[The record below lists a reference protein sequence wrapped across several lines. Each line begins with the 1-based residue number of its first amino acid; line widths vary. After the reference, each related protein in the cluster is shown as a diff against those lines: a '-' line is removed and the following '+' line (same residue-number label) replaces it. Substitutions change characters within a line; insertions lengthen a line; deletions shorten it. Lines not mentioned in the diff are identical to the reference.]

1 MTERF
6 VFEDAPPNVIVA
18 MGPDHRSSTAAKT
31 DIQLE
36 SGERTRWS
44 CHKAVLA
51 KHSPYFSSMFESE
64 FRESR
69 ATIVFLPRGIFTVSA
84 LDGILHYMY
93 TAELV
98 ANTPPLL
105 GDIYSA
111 ADYLGMQLLCS
122 LVADRIRALGHQFN
136 CYCESCQT
144 NVPQILEISR
154 AQVQY
159 QEDDQQM
166 IQIAQ
171 AAIKVMTHD
180 PDKTL
185 QTFYTSPELADQ
197 LKNAPEVH
205 DYFNQQILERI
216 NKGNAI
222 ESLYGCFVGLQA
234 LQKNDPNVSWSQPL
248 HTTLQ
253 AAHSIVTRT
262 IASHFYFYCSE
273 YPSLL
278 SCVDGISYTPEF
290 LSYLLTK
297 TLSNEMNENNTAV
310 FYTGIVRQLMCRHAV
325 QHGERVKEILQ
336 VAKDTI
342 LAFMASHVD
351 QLRTHHILD
360 QLDKGLLETL
370 AQDLSVLPKV
380 LVHPEPEPPK
390 NHHFFARSTQPP
402 PPPPPP
408 VRRRVIAVQEV
419 ESSKKPIGKVSWFLK
434 HVFVVPF
441 SSKTAKQE
449 SKRTFVEK
457 TKEMEKKEAAFSAQ
471 NSLRREDI
479 CQ

>member
-18 MGPDHRSSTAAKT
+18 MGPDHRAAAN
-31 DIQLE
+31 DIQPE
-36 SGERTRWS
+36 SGGNRWS

-51 KHSPYFSSMFESE
+51 KHSPYFGAMFESE
-64 FRESR
+64 FSESR
-69 ATIVFLPRGIFTVSA
+69 ATIVFLPR
-84 LDGILHYMY
+84 
-93 TAELV
+93 AELA

-111 ADYLGMQLLCS
+111 ADYLGMQLLCE
-122 LVADRIRALGHQFN
+122 LVADQITRLGHQFT

-159 QEDDQQM
+159 QEDDQRM

-185 QTFYTSPELADQ
+185 QTFYTSPKLASQ
-197 LKNAPEVH
+197 LKSAPEVD
-205 DYFNQQILERI
+205 DYLKQQILERI

-222 ESLYGCFVGLQA
+222 ESLYGCFVGLQT
-234 LQKNDPNVSWSQPL
+234 LETSDPDTAWSQPL
-248 HTTLQ
+248 HSTLQ
-253 AAHSIVTRT
+253 AAHGIITQT
-262 IASHFYFYCSE
+262 IARHFYFYCSQ

-297 TLSNEMNENNTAV
+297 TLSDEMNENNTAV

-360 QLDKGLLETL
+360 QLDKSLLDTL

-380 LVHPEPEPPK
+380 LVIPEPEPVK
-390 NHHFFARSTQPP
+390 HHNHHNFFVRPAQ
-402 PPPPPP
+402 PP
-408 VRRRVIAVQEV
+408 VRRKVAGQEDT
-419 ESSKKPIGKVSWFLK
+419 KKPIDKVTWFLK
-434 HVFVVPF
+434 HVFVAPF
-441 SSKTAKQE
+441 SKTAKQE
-449 SKRTFVEK
+449 SKPT
-457 TKEMEKKEAAFSAQ
+457 AFLFLIFCSQ
-471 NSLRREDI
+471 
-479 CQ
+479 